1 MTIFAQLC
9 RRMLLSFIVHKVI
22 NLLLIN
28 WFIQEL
34 YLHGN
39 EITTLE
45 SAPLCL
51 PVCLSVLSLADN
63 GISDIG
69 QLAYLTRLRY
79 NLHESYFVMYIFI

>member
-1 MTIFAQLC
+1 MSKIALTL
-9 RRMLLSFIVHKVI
+9 MLISM
-22 NLLLIN
+22 
-28 WFIQEL
+28 QEL

-63 GISDIG
+63 RISDIG
-69 QLAYLTRLRY
+69 QLAYLTRLR
-79 NLHESYFVMYIFI
+79 